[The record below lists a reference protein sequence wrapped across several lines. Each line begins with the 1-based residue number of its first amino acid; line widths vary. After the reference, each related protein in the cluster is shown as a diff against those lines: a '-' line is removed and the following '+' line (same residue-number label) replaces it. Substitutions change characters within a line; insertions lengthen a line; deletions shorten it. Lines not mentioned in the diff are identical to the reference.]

1 MSNESPRANLLN
13 VTLELAVFMGLLYV
27 ADRVGALPNAW
38 EYVVGLFR
46 LVMGG

>member
-1 MSNESPRANLLN
+1 MNNEAPRANLLN

-27 ADRVGALPNAW
+27 LERVGALPSAW
-38 EYVVGLFR
+38 EYVAGLIR